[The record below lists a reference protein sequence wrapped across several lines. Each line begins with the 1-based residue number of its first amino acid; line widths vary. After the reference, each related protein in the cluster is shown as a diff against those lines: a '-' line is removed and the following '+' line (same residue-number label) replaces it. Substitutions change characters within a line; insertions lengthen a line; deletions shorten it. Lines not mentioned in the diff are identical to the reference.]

1 MSGFIVEGKCKVQ
14 GTIRVTG
21 NKNEALPLIAA
32 SLLCR
37 SPLIFSNVPDIG
49 DVRAMLSIATIL
61 GAKVSPL
68 RDGQVTIDASE
79 LITTELPAKESSA
92 IRASILF
99 ASALLVRKGHAEIR
113 QPGGAPATEEALGVL
128 RAMLRAGFIV
138 LPEGE
143 HSNTISFTPPLV
155 ITRPQL
161 AAAARAFGQALKN
174 LPFP

>member
-1 MSGFIVEGKCKVQ
+1 MSGFIVEGKCKLQ

-37 SPLIFSNVPDIG
+37 GPLTFSNVPDIG
-49 DVRAMLSIATIL
+49 DVRAMLSIAAIL

-79 LITTELPAKESSA
+79 LVTTELPVKESSA

-99 ASALLVRKGHAEIR
+99 AS
-113 QPGGAPATEEALGVL
+113 GAPCT
-128 RAMLRAGFIV
+128 
-138 LPEGE
+138 
-143 HSNTISFTPPLV
+143 
-155 ITRPQL
+155 
-161 AAAARAFGQALKN
+161 
-174 LPFP
+174 